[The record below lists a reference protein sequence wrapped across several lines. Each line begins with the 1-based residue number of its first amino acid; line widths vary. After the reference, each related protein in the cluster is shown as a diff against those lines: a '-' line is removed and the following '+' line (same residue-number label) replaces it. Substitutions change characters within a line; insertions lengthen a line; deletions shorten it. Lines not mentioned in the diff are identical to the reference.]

1 MAVVFAGDA
10 DGETAADISILGEIT
25 GLGES
30 DSVITSLGEI
40 AALGDAATELGA
52 TGLGES
58 DTGAPSL
65 GEAADDGA
73 AELGE
78 AANDGAALGEAG
90 GATELGVGTGVGDS
104 SVAGHGTSIF

>member
-1 MAVVFAGDA
+1 MIIPTPNPEVEGLMAVVFAGDA

-65 GEAADDGA
+65 GEAA
-73 AELGE
+73 
-78 AANDGAALGEAG
+78 NDGAALGEAG

-104 SVAGHGTSIF
+104 SVAG